1 MKDKI
6 YISVITILSGLLVMV
21 SIWATMMTLIA
32 DDLVKNGCDCEVCT
46 KNHI

>member
-21 SIWATMMTLIA
+21 SIWAAMVTLIA
-32 DDLVKNGCDCEVCT
+32 DDLAKNGCDYEIYN
-46 KNHI
+46 KEY